1 MEEPESV
8 STIINS
14 VLREMGSQEL
24 LLLANIDKRW
34 EEIVGEVLADKVRPL
49 KISKGT
55 LYLST
60 PSPVWSQEVL
70 FAREM
75 IKNRVKEVVGV
86 DIQDIRTTQT
96 PEGAERSKPR
106 KSAGATETPTEA
118 GANRDALATL
128 QRAKE
133 SYERAKTRKSRR

>member
-8 STIINS
+8 ATIIHS
-14 VLREMGSQEL
+14 LLREVGSQEL
-24 LLLANIDKRW
+24 LTLADIDRRW
-34 EEIVGEVLADKVRPL
+34 EEIVGEALAGKVKPL
-49 KISKGT
+49 KILNGT

-75 IKNRVKEVVGV
+75 IKTRVKEVVGTTIV
-86 DIQDIRTTQT
+86 DIRTTQT
-96 PEGAERSKPR
+96 AEISDTREAGKGPEAPERP
-106 KSAGATETPTEA
+106 AAA

-133 SYERAKTRKSRR
+133 SYERAKGRKRHR